1 MIESA
6 TRSASMEHLQ
16 EQLLAEQ
23 QQNKVLKSRVD
34 ELQMALESAD
44 INYEMFKQKCMVQ
57 FENFQN
63 EMANMKKDFEQMLQ
77 ATRQLAQPQRQDL
90 RKLHK
95 CAEENNRNI
104 IDVDLRLQLLENS
117 RMNGKLLWKIDDFRQ
132 RRQQTLVGDISA
144 LHSAPCYTSEYGY
157 KFCLR
162 AYLNGDGVGE
172 GTHLSLFLVIM
183 TSDYDNILEWPFQ
196 KKFKFTLINQ
206 QNRSK
211 DHVEEI
217 IPKKGSESFQ
227 KPKKEMNIAS
237 GCPMFIELNR
247 LDIDG
252 FLKDDCLFFEVDVEQ
267 NDNIEKNM

>member
-1 MIESA
+1 MIDS
-6 TRSASMEHLQ
+6 TTTPVNMECLHK
-16 EQLLAEQ
+16 QLLEEQ
-23 QQNKVLKSRVD
+23 QENKELKSRVD

-44 INYEMFKQKCMVQ
+44 INYEMFKQRCMIQ

-63 EMANMKKDFEQMLQ
+63 EMANMKKDFEQMLE
-77 ATRQLAQPQRQDL
+77 ASRQMVQPQRQDL

-95 CAEENNRNI
+95 CAEENHRNI
-104 IDVDLRLQLLENS
+104 NDVDLRLQLLENS

-172 GTHLSLFLVIM
+172 GTHLSLFLVLM
-183 TSDYDNILEWPFQ
+183 KSDYDNILEWPFQ
-196 KKFKFTLINQ
+196 KKIKFTLINQ

-211 DHVEEI
+211 DHIEEI
-217 IPKKGSESFQ
+217 NPKKGSESFQ

-252 FLKDDCLFFEVDVEQ
+252 FLKDDCLFFEVDVE
-267 NDNIEKNM
+267 